1 LVLFES
7 VSPGLRQSRR
17 FGTPGQGHGDCAD
30 HRPAASTSAPD
41 LSNRDLGW
49 QQAPRAGQKV

>member
-30 HRPAASTSAPD
+30 HRPAAQKR
-41 LSNRDLGW
+41 L
-49 QQAPRAGQKV
+49 RAGQKV